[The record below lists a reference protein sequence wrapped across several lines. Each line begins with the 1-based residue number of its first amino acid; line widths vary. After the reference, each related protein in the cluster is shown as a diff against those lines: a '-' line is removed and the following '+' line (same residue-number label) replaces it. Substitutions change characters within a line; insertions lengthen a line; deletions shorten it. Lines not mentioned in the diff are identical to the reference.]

1 MLLVSTAVSL
11 LNAAL
16 AESVLRLSDIAGAD
30 SREPAIVLL
39 EPGELQA
46 ALDEVRYNS
55 GNMTEQYIKAIS
67 FDIGWSTL
75 RGHSPSTQGTPR
87 PCRQRSSRDPIA
99 ALDLLKVFPT
109 TNPHPVFA
117 PSEQHPCRFHRK
129 HVKPAPGCD
138 DCTVARPYQEIHFA

>member
-46 ALDEVRYNS
+46 ALDEVRYNN

-67 FDIGWSTL
+67 FDIG
-75 RGHSPSTQGTPR
+75 SPLGVGTPR
-87 PCRQRSSRDPIA
+87 PCRP
-99 ALDLLKVFPT
+99 
-109 TNPHPVFA
+109 
-117 PSEQHPCRFHRK
+117 
-129 HVKPAPGCD
+129 
-138 DCTVARPYQEIHFA
+138 